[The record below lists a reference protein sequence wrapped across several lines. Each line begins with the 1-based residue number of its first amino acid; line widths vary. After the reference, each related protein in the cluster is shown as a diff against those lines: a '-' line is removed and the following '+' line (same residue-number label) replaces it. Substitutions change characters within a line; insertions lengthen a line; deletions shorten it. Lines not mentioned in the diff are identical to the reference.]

1 MQLFR
6 ALGVDCDGRGTP
18 ESDVGN
24 PRSTLH
30 LCIVQ
35 RIQRPKL
42 LAVEVKGGD
51 RQQKH
56 SRGVSDDPILQ
67 SVVFQLGVAN
77 RLAITTFSAG
87 RQCGGGMERRGLRT
101 HSLRLAMLLRCARWT
116 NAVRLDPIILYS
128 RGQGFNLRE
137 EACHLPHFL
146 LT

>member
-51 RQQKH
+51 RQQNT
-56 SRGVSDDPILQ
+56 RGASPTIPYFSQ
-67 SVVFQLGVAN
+67 SY
-77 RLAITTFSAG
+77 FS
-87 RQCGGGMERRGLRT
+87 
-101 HSLRLAMLLRCARWT
+101 
-116 NAVRLDPIILYS
+116 
-128 RGQGFNLRE
+128 
-137 EACHLPHFL
+137 
-146 LT
+146 